1 MFSEHALPQQGN
13 ALNMQ
18 INSQLIHTHII
29 CIQIFNSIFAN
40 EMCFLVFHFFRY
52 IFFVFLLC
60 SQKKYHLT
68 HKQQQQQHVLYIL

>member
-18 INSQLIHTHII
+18 INSQHIHIHTHLI

-40 EMCFLVFHFFRY
+40 EMCFLVFHF
-52 IFFVFLLC
+52 ILSSVL
-60 SQKKYHLT
+60 SKKYHLT
-68 HKQQQQQHVLYIL
+68 HKQ